1 LLSTSFMVPNQV
13 PNHDHKVIVWLLL
26 GYMVDH
32 PEAKDT
38 LEGIQRWW
46 LPPTQ
51 IESRP
56 DTLQTALDYLV
67 ERGWLAIAQ
76 APTSTKVYGLNK
88 QRLEELKDMF

>member
-1 LLSTSFMVPNQV
+1 MVSDQS
-13 PNHDHKVIVWLLL
+13 PNHDYKAVVWLLL

-46 LPPTQ
+46 LPHDDLELGT
-51 IESRP
+51 
-56 DTLQTALDYLV
+56 DALQNALDYLV

-88 QRLEELKDMF
+88 DRIEELKDIF

>member
-1 LLSTSFMVPNQV
+1 MVTNQV

-46 LPPTQ
+46 LPHDDLEPGT
-51 IESRP
+51 
-56 DTLQTALDYLV
+56 DALQTALDYLV
-67 ERGWLAIAQ
+67 ERGWIAIAQ
-76 APTSTKVYGLNK
+76 APTSSKVYGLNK
-88 QRLEELKDMF
+88 QRLEEIKDLLS